1 MITVDWQAVLVGLS
15 FGLPV
20 SALFFAGLAWGMR
33 RALNSGRPAL
43 WLMTSS
49 FCRIA
54 ILLAIGFQV
63 TASAGSNWAIAGYA
77 LAFFLARLIA
87 VLWARVSKA
96 PTTANPSTSEYKG
109 A

>member
-1 MITVDWQAVLVGLS
+1 VITVDWQAVLLGVSVGLP
-15 FGLPV
+15 F

-33 RALNSGRPAL
+33 RALGSDRPGL
-43 WLMTSS
+43 WLMASS

-54 ILLAIGFQV
+54 VLLAVGFWV
-63 TASAGSNWAIAGYA
+63 TASAGSNWAVAGYG

-87 VLWARVSKA
+87 VLWARVSKTPA
-96 PTTANPSTSEYKG
+96 TAKQEG

>member
-1 MITVDWQAVLVGLS
+1 MITVDWQAVLLGVSVGLP
-15 FGLPV
+15 F

-33 RALNSGRPAL
+33 RALGSDRPGL
-43 WLMTSS
+43 WLMASS

-54 ILLAIGFQV
+54 VLLAVGFWV
-63 TASAGSNWAIAGYA
+63 TASAGSNWAVAGYG

-87 VLWARVSKA
+87 VLWARVSKTPA
-96 PTTANPSTSEYKG
+96 TAKQEG